1 MTSGPDTRPSA
12 RAPVARLALA
22 SCIGIVLLSCEDGA
36 APTAAP
42 PATTPATPPAPPP
55 PAPQPPNA
63 PANLRVTAVGQDF
76 VEWSWN
82 AVPGAIGYV
91 VQVSRDENVRRLG
104 PDPRDGGD
112 HVHRHRSSTG
122 TSVYVRV
129 AAASGTA
136 EAPLV
141 GAWTAQVAGMTAA
154 PLPPASPTGLVV
166 SATTENS
173 ITWTWNAVA
182 GATGY
187 EVQFSRDA
195 EFTEADEVIDVSG
208 QTVYRRER
216 LSAETRVYLRVRS
229 YRETEDD
236 RLRSGWTAAL
246 PAVTLAPAIPVTIPD
261 PGLRRAVIVAL
272 GKRAGDPVT
281 RRDLSTLSRLNAR
294 SAQIVDL
301 TGLEWATGLE
311 QLFLSDNRISNLSPL
326 AGLTGLERLDLNF
339 NGINTNLSPLAG
351 LTGLKQL
358 FLKGNNLSD
367 ISPLAGLTRLERL
380 HLARNRHL
388 GHLATGGIAQTGA
401 AESAIQQ
408 NLEHFATGA
417 ANRTEMAIPG
427 RQRHLGHLAAG
438 AADVSGT
445 DTAMP
450 SPSQHLGHLG
460 AGGIDRTAGPVSAR
474 QQHLGHLAASGI
486 DRTGGACHL
495 EQQHLG
501 HLAAGGIERIES
513 AVPHEQQRCGP
524 DADSA
529 FALGRGRRPC
539 TPGTI
544 LFGKHRS
551 TCS

>member
-1 MTSGPDTRPSA
+1 MTSRPDTRPTA
-12 RAPVARLALA
+12 RAPVVRLALA
-22 SCIGIVLLSCEDGA
+22 SCIGIGLLSCENGA

-42 PATTPATPPAPPP
+42 PATPPATPP

-63 PANLRVTAVGQDF
+63 PTNLRVSATGEDF

-91 VQVSRDENVRRLG
+91 VQVSRDETFDDS
-104 PDPRDGGD
+104 DPI
-112 HVHRHRSSTG
+112 HVTVETTFTTTG
-122 TSVYVRV
+122 LPPRTSVYVRV

-136 EAPLV
+136 EDPLV

-154 PLPPASPTGLVV
+154 PPPPASPTGLVV

-173 ITWTWNAVA
+173 ITWTAVA

-195 EFTEADEVIDVSG
+195 EFTETDEVIDVSG
-208 QTVYRRER
+208 QTVYRREG

-229 YRETEDD
+229 YRETQDD

-246 PAVTLAPAIPVTIPD
+246 SAVTLAPAIPVTIPD

-358 FLKGNNLSD
+358 FLKGNKLSD

-380 HLARNRHL
+380 HLARNRISDISPLAGLHRLELLNLQFNRISSISPLARLTGLRWLFL
-388 GHLATGGIAQTGA
+388 GDSDISDISPLARLTGLIQLCLAQA
-401 AESAIQQ
+401 NISDISA
-408 NLEHFATGA
+408 
-417 ANRTEMAIPG
+417 
-427 RQRHLGHLAAG
+427 LAG
-438 AADVSGT
+438 LT
-445 DTAMP
+445 
-450 SPSQHLGHLG
+450 
-460 AGGIDRTAGPVSAR
+460 
-474 QQHLGHLAASGI
+474 
-486 DRTGGACHL
+486 
-495 EQQHLG
+495 
-501 HLAAGGIERIES
+501 
-513 AVPHEQQRCGP
+513 
-524 DADSA
+524 
-529 FALGRGRRPC
+529 
-539 TPGTI
+539 
-544 LFGKHRS
+544 
-551 TCS
+551 